1 MSGLATPTPTAALRG
16 LRRHRQ
22 RNRLVDLEW
31 FEAAYR
37 AYLVALFGGGAVL
50 WISSAVGD
58 GPVSA
63 AAEADVARY
72 GPAALG
78 LVAVVAVLIGL
89 RGGAQGGPLALEE
102 ADVVHVMMAPVPRR
116 AALAKPA
123 WQRVRSSAG
132 LAVVIGA
139 IGGQMAGRRLPG
151 SPVAWAESG
160 ALFGLTIGLL
170 WAGCA
175 LIAHAIRLP
184 LAVATA
190 VGIGLTAWQ
199 TASIVRPEAPGPA
212 NTAGSLAMWG
222 WRQHPADIAALAV
235 AVAGTAAGLAELGRT
250 RIEALAR
257 RASLVAQLRFAVTTQ
272 DLRTVILLRRQLNQ
286 ESTRRRPWARPPGF
300 VRWPVVRRGWHGMA
314 RFAVT
319 RVARMTALAVG
330 VGVAQAAVAQGSTA
344 MLIVSGF
351 GLFLLGLE
359 VTEPLAQEVDHP
371 SRSEALPAERG
382 RLFAAHLVMP
392 AAVLIP
398 LAAVG
403 GVAAWFALGR
413 AHGVAV
419 AVLAWPMLLA
429 GAAGS
434 VVSVVR
440 DAHDTAG
447 GGNEAFVPPEMVGM
461 ITATKALLPL
471 LVSTLGAA
479 PILLVRSAATVAA
492 DEGDITSAATR
503 AATGALLLTAL
514 TVLWVYKRDRWKRS
528 MGAFMAEG
536 RAVTAQQR
544 AGQ

>member
-1 MSGLATPTPTAALRG
+1 MSSVTAPAPTAALRA

-58 GPVSA
+58 GPVGA
-63 AAEADVARY
+63 DTQADVARY

-102 ADVVHVMMAPVPRR
+102 ADVAHVMMAPVPRR
-116 AALAKPA
+116 AALARPA

-151 SPVAWAESG
+151 SPSAWAASG
-160 ALFGLTIGLL
+160 ALFGLTVGLL
-170 WAGCA
+170 WAGSA

-184 LAVATA
+184 LAIATA
-190 VGIGLTAWQ
+190 TGVGLTAWQ
-199 TASIVRPEAPGPA
+199 AAAVARPRLPAPA

-222 WRQHPADIAALAV
+222 WRQRPADVAALAV
-235 AVAGTAAGLAELGRT
+235 AVASAAIGLAWLGRT

-286 ESTRRRPWARPPGF
+286 ESTRRRPWARPPNF
-300 VRWPVVRRGWHGMA
+300 VRWPVVRRGWHGIA

-319 RVARMTALAVG
+319 RVVRMVALAAG
-330 VGVAQAAVAQGSTA
+330 VGVSQAAVAQGSTA
-344 MLIVSGF
+344 MVIVSGF

-359 VTEPLAQEVDHP
+359 VTEPLAQEIDHP

-392 AAVLIP
+392 AVALAP

-403 GVAAWFALGR
+403 GVAAWWALGR
-413 AHGVAV
+413 SHGAAV
-419 AVLAWPMLLA
+419 AVLAWPTLLA
-429 GAAGS
+429 SATGS
-434 VVSVVR
+434 VVSIVR
-440 DAHDTAG
+440 DARDPAT
-447 GGNEAFVPPEMVGM
+447 GGNEGFVPPEMVGM

-479 PILLVRSAATVAA
+479 PVLLVRSAATPVGGGPVTAA
-492 DEGDITSAATR
+492 AVR
-503 AATGALLLTAL
+503 AAIGAMLLTAV
-514 TVLWVYKRDRWKRS
+514 TALWVYKRDAWKKS

-544 AGQ
+544 AGR